1 MIAAVLVTH
10 NSERWLR
17 ATLESIAS
25 QTRKPD
31 SIIVIDDNS
40 TDGTKAILAD
50 FGITPI
56 PASTTSTDVTTRI
69 AQNFQQGIREAKD
82 ADIVVLGDHD
92 DIWHPTRVDRQAYL
106 LGARNSDSDGDVK
119 GVNTNPST
127 STSVLMVA
135 SDGTLVDENGAAT
148 GGTLRTTF
156 PVAADW
162 NDLPANEQLAYA
174 LKHSLATGGA
184 SAIRPSYFA
193 GQEIP
198 EGWLHDRWWSLLATV
213 RLGMLIDSESVI
225 DYRVQGS
232 QQVGLDTGTQAM
244 GSAKK
249 ATSRAANFKVSV
261 RKAKDLSTTLRAQ
274 CATPALWEQLSKAR
288 LLRHSL

>member
-1 MIAAVLVTH
+1 MITAVLVTH

-17 ATLESIAS
+17 ATLESIAN

-40 TDGTKAILAD
+40 TDATNSILAE
-50 FGITPI
+50 FAITPI
-56 PASTTSTDVTTRI
+56 AAITTAADVTTRI

-92 DIWHPTRVDRQAYL
+92 DIWHPTRIEQQAAL
-106 LGARNSDSDGDVK
+106 LEADDSI
-119 GVNTNPST
+119 
-127 STSVLMVA
+127 LMVA
-135 SDGTLVDENGAAT
+135 SDGTLVDENGTAT

-156 PVAADW
+156 PVVANW

-184 SAIRPSYFA
+184 SAIKPAYFA
-193 GQEIP
+193 EQEIP

-213 RLGMLIDSESVI
+213 RLGMLIDAESVI
-225 DYRVQGS
+225 DYRVQGD

-244 GSAKK
+244 DSAQK
-249 ATSRAANFKVSV
+249 AKSRAANLNTSV
-261 RKAKDLSTTLRAQ
+261 RKAKDLSTILRAQ
-274 CATPALWEQLSKAR
+274 CATPSLHAELTRTKLLKAALS
-288 LLRHSL
+288 

>member
-10 NSERWLR
+10 NSERWLK
-17 ATLESIAS
+17 ATLDSIEN

-31 SIIVIDDNS
+31 RIIVIDDNS
-40 TDGTKAILAD
+40 TDGTERILSD
-50 FGITPI
+50 YGITPI
-56 PASTTSTDVTTRI
+56 KASTNAPETITRI

-92 DIWHPTRVDRQAYL
+92 DIWHPTRVERQVAL
-106 LGARNSDSDGDVK
+106 LEGS
-119 GVNTNPST
+119 NTSADPSI
-127 STSVLMVA
+127 LMVA
-135 SDGTLVDENGAAT
+135 SDGTLVDETGT
-148 GGTLRTTF
+148 PIGGTLRTTF
-156 PVAADW
+156 PVAANW
-162 NDLPANEQLAYA
+162 NELPADQQLKYA

-184 SAIRPSYFA
+184 SAIKPRYFA
-193 GQEIP
+193 EQEIP

-213 RLGMLIDSESVI
+213 RLGMLIDTEPVI
-225 DYRVQGS
+225 DYRVQGD

-244 GSAKK
+244 GSAQK
-249 ATSRAANFKVSV
+249 AMSRAANLKVSM

-274 CATPALWEQLSKAR
+274 SATPALWKQLSRAS

>member
-10 NSERWLR
+10 NSERWLK
-17 ATLESIAS
+17 ATLDSIAN

-31 SIIVIDDNS
+31 RVIVIDDNS
-40 TDGTKAILAD
+40 TDGTERILSD
-50 FGITPI
+50 HGITPI
-56 PASTTSTDVTTRI
+56 KASTTATETITRI
-69 AQNFQQGIREAKD
+69 AQNFQQGIREAKN

-92 DIWHPTRVDRQAYL
+92 DIWHPTRVERQVAL
-106 LGARNSDSDGDVK
+106 LEGS
-119 GVNTNPST
+119 NTSADPRI
-127 STSVLMVA
+127 LMVA
-135 SDGTLVDENGAAT
+135 SDGTLVDENGTAT

-156 PVAADW
+156 PVAANW
-162 NDLPANEQLAYA
+162 NELQADQQLKYA

-184 SAIRPSYFA
+184 SAIKPGYFA
-193 GQEIP
+193 EQEIP

-213 RLGMLIDSESVI
+213 RLGMLIDAESVI
-225 DYRVQGS
+225 DYRVQGD

-244 GSAKK
+244 GSAQKV
-249 ATSRAANFKVSV
+249 TSRAANLKLSM

-274 CATPALWEQLSKAR
+274 CATPVLWKQLSKAS

>member
-10 NSERWLR
+10 NSEPWLK
-17 ATLESIAS
+17 ATLASIAN

-31 SIIVIDDNS
+31 RIIVIDDHS
-40 TDGTKAILAD
+40 IDGTEIILSD
-50 FGITPI
+50 YGIAPI
-56 PASTTSTDVTTRI
+56 KASTTATETITRI

-92 DIWHPTRVDRQAYL
+92 DIWHPTRVERQVAL
-106 LGARNSDSDGDVK
+106 LEGS
-119 GVNTNPST
+119 NTSADPSI
-127 STSVLMVA
+127 LMVA
-135 SDGTLVDENGAAT
+135 SDGTLVDENGTAT

-156 PVAADW
+156 PVAANW
-162 NDLPANEQLAYA
+162 NELPADQQLKYA

-184 SAIRPSYFA
+184 SAIKPRYFA
-193 GQEIP
+193 EQEIP

-213 RLGMLIDSESVI
+213 RLGMLIDTESVI

-232 QQVGLDTGTQAM
+232 QQVGLDTGAQAM
-244 GSAKK
+244 GSAQK
-249 ATSRAANFKVSV
+249 ATSRAANLKVSM

-274 CATPALWEQLSKAR
+274 CATPALWKQLSKSA
-288 LLRHSL
+288 LLRVTL

>member
-17 ATLESIAS
+17 ATLESIAN

-31 SIIVIDDNS
+31 SITVIDDNS
-40 TDGTKAILAD
+40 TDGTKAILGE
-50 FGITPI
+50 FGISPI
-56 PASTTSTDVTTRI
+56 AATTTATDVTTRI
-69 AQNFQQGIREAKD
+69 AQNFQQGVREARH

-92 DIWHPTRVDRQAYL
+92 DVWHPTRVERQAAL
-106 LGARNSDSDGDVK
+106 LEPMNDQSSGTHAHSSL
-119 GVNTNPST
+119 
-127 STSVLMVA
+127 LMVA
-135 SDGTLVDENGAAT
+135 SDGTLVDENGRAT

-156 PVAADW
+156 PVAANW

-184 SAIRPSYFA
+184 SAIRPGYFA
-193 GQEIP
+193 EQEIP
-198 EGWLHDRWWSLLATV
+198 EGWLHDRWWSMLATV

-244 GSAKK
+244 SKSGK
-249 ATSRAANFKVSV
+249 ARSRATNLQTSV
-261 RKAKDLSTTLRAQ
+261 RKAKDLNSILRAQ
-274 CATPALWEQLSKAR
+274 CVSPTLWKALSKKEVFRAG
-288 LLRHSL
+288 L

>member
-17 ATLESIAS
+17 ATLESIAN

-40 TDGTKAILAD
+40 TDGTTTILTE

-56 PASTTSTDVTTRI
+56 AATTTSTDVITRI
-69 AQNFQQGIREAKD
+69 AQNFQQGVRAARD
-82 ADIVVLGDHD
+82 ADVVVLGDHD
-92 DIWHPTRVDRQAYL
+92 DIWHPTRVERQASL
-106 LGARNSDSDGDVK
+106 LESMNDQNSGTHANSQL
-119 GVNTNPST
+119 
-127 STSVLMVA
+127 LMVA
-135 SDGTLVDENGAAT
+135 SDGTQVDENGAAT
-148 GGTLRTTF
+148 GGTLRSTF
-156 PVAADW
+156 PVAANW

-174 LKHSLATGGA
+174 LRHSLATGGA
-184 SAIRPSYFA
+184 SAIKPGYFA
-193 GQEIP
+193 EQEIP

-213 RLGMLIDSESVI
+213 RLGMLVDTQSVI

-249 ATSRAANFKVSV
+249 ATSRAANLKVSM
-261 RKAKDLSTTLRAQ
+261 RKAKDLSTILRAQ
-274 CATPALWEQLSKAR
+274 CATPALWKQLSTSS

>member
-17 ATLESIAS
+17 ATLDSIQN

-31 SIIVIDDNS
+31 RIIVIDDNS
-40 TDGTKAILAD
+40 NDGTQAILAD
-50 FGITPI
+50 FGIT
-56 PASTTSTDVTTRI
+56 AFAATTTATDVTTRI
-69 AQNFQQGIREAKD
+69 AQNFQQGVCAARD
-82 ADIVVLGDHD
+82 ADIVILGDHD
-92 DIWHPTRVDRQAYL
+92 DIWHPTRVERQAAIL
-106 LGARNSDSDGDVK
+106 EPINDESNGQLVNS
-119 GVNTNPST
+119 PL
-127 STSVLMVA
+127 LMVA
-135 SDGTLVDENGAAT
+135 SDGTLVDENGTAI

-156 PVAADW
+156 PVVANW
-162 NDLPANEQLAYA
+162 NGLPANEQLAYA

-184 SAIRPSYFA
+184 SAIKPGYFA
-193 GQEIP
+193 EQEIP

-213 RLGMLIDSESVI
+213 RLGMLIDAESVI

-232 QQVGLDTGTQAM
+232 QQVGLDRGTQGM
-244 GSAKK
+244 GSAQK
-249 ATSRAANFKVSV
+249 ATSRAANFKVSL

-274 CATPALWEQLSKAR
+274 CLTPALWRQLSKSS